1 LFGQDALDALDDML
15 IAKQI
20 RAARALLGWSQSDL
34 SQAANVGIATI
45 KRIEKQEDSIRAN
58 TDTLRRI
65 EIALVASGIEFVDD
79 DGQYGPRVRF
89 RHPRDS

>member
-1 LFGQDALDALDDML
+1 MFGQDALDALDDML